1 VVEKANAFRHFIE
14 TEYQFS
20 YWASQQ
26 RDRAR
31 RRPVVTPARI
41 FTVEVHQPVVGLDSL
56 LAVDQWVRIAP
67 SQRVVGPPAD
77 PRCPGSDSTLL
88 RALGA
93 WEMEPL
99 RQASYALHRQL
110 CERGRSNRALSSGRS
125 VRLAVVDGSDF
136 GGVWASVL
144 GFAGEF
150 YYSVDVQRYAGRGHE
165 LTASRQLL
173 DRATERLGEGFATH
187 VLYDGLMAVRDDFAR
202 ACRHWGMHLVVKTSE
217 VETLSLLADTRALW
231 AAMTPAQLRQSGVE
245 VVAGTDEVRAR
256 TYTIYA
262 QGGLHWEGLP
272 LALKLAWVRETHLK
286 GKYAGQTFEFWVMTT
301 DESLS
306 AEELREL
313 AHARWVT
320 ENNGF
325 KCTNAAVGSKKAYL
339 KDAAAKETLLLLWG
353 IGLALRQA
361 FRLWL
366 ENQEAWR
373 DWTVKKTLKFLS
385 RCILS
390 SVLDDEVL
398 GCGGSP

>member
-1 VVEKANAFRHFIE
+1 MVEKASAFRHFVQ
-14 TEYQFS
+14 TEYKLS
-20 YWASQQ
+20 DWASQQ

-31 RRPVVTPARI
+31 RRPLVTPARI
-41 FTVEVHQPVVGLDSL
+41 FQLAVHQPVVGLGSL
-56 LAVDQWVRIAP
+56 LDVDQWVRTAP
-67 SQRVVGPPAD
+67 SRRLVGPPAD

-93 WEMEPL
+93 WEMEPT

-110 CERGRSNRALSSGRS
+110 RDRGWAGRTLGTGRA
-125 VRLAVVDGSDF
+125 VRLAVVDGSNF
-136 GGVWASVL
+136 GGIWASVL
-144 GFAGEF
+144 GFVGRF

-173 DRATERLGEGFATH
+173 DRATAQLGEGFATH
-187 VLYDGLMAVRDDFAR
+187 LLYDGLMADRADFAR
-202 ACRHWGMHLVVKTSE
+202 ARRHWGLHLVVKTSE

-231 AAMTPAQLRQSGVE
+231 SGKPSAQLRQAGVE
-245 VVAGTDEVRAR
+245 VRSGADAARAV
-256 TYTIYA
+256 TYQIHA
-262 QGGLHWEGLP
+262 QGGFHWEGLP
-272 LALKLAWVRETHLK
+272 FALKLAWVQETHLK

-301 DESLS
+301 DESLTG
-306 AEELREL
+306 EELREL
-313 AHARWVT
+313 AHARWAT

-339 KDAAAKETLLLLWG
+339 KNGAAKEALLLLWG
-353 IGLALRQA
+353 MGLALRQA

-366 ENQEAWR
+366 EAQQAWR
-373 DWTVKKTLKFLS
+373 DWGVKKTAKFLS
-385 RCILS
+385 RCILC